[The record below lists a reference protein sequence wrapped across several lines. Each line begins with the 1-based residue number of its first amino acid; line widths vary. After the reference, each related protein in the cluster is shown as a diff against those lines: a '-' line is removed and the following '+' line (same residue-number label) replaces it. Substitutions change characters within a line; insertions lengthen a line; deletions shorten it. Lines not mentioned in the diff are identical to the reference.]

1 MTALARWHVGPWT
14 TRGTRPG
21 ETPVPGRRRT
31 TDELNFDV
39 VGLARILGRRLSG
52 QDELQVR
59 LWQNELRP
67 THTRLCGVHTLAD
80 ADNADQLHQTAQ
92 EALAWLREQAPAGY
106 EFVVTDA
113 VELRPLLDLSA
124 DVVAVDAVVQLAD
137 LPLPAARLATA
148 HVRRNAAGDW
158 YAGDAVCNWSGPHA
172 TSDEAV
178 AAVQAARSELADQLR
193 AAGRADLAD
202 TAARW
207 PEVPVEQ
214 DLLDRAASAARCLR
228 RNASSASTTSS

>member
-21 ETPVPGRRRT
+21 ETAVPGRRRT

-52 QDELQVR
+52 RDELQVR

-67 THTRLCGVHTLAD
+67 THTRRCGVHTLAD
-80 ADNADQLHQTAQ
+80 PANADLLRDTAQ
-92 EALAWLREQAPAGY
+92 QALAWLGERAPDGY
-106 EFVVTDA
+106 EFVLTDA
-113 VELRPLLDLSA
+113 VELRPLLDLDA
-124 DVVAVDAVVQLAD
+124 DVVAVEAVVQLAD
-137 LPLPAARLATA
+137 VPLPAARLAAA
-148 HVRRNAAGDW
+148 HVRRSAAGDW

-178 AAVQAARSELADQLR
+178 AAVQAARTELTGQLR
-193 AAGRADLAD
+193 TAGRDDLAA
-202 TAARW
+202 TATRW
-207 PEVPVEQ
+207 PTVPIE
-214 DLLDRAASAARCLR
+214 SA
-228 RNASSASTTSS
+228 